1 LIAALLAAAAA
12 PAGVAWADAG
22 AGPRISS
29 GTDAGRSDGELAAYL
44 RARVAEDAGQGDDA
58 AAGYATALARAPR
71 NPVVAIRAWRAALAV
86 GDAAL
91 ARQAAAA
98 LAATGLAPDDAALLP
113 LADAARAGDP
123 AAATAALAAIGS
135 GRLRILVPAMRAWI
149 AATASGDALAVE
161 APADDAIARRLLNET
176 RALLLIADGRRAEGT
191 AAIGAIGGP
200 VPNGLHL
207 AAAELLYG
215 AGQDEAAATLLGRR
229 TGQIAAARAGAVTRP
244 TLAFAVSRLFMR
256 LADDL
261 GGDQPSSLALSLAR
275 LALLAD
281 PGYARARLSLA
292 EQLALADDPDRALAE
307 LASIPA
313 DSPLGATAAG
323 RRIALLDQVDRP
335 VDALAAARTRAVG
348 PDAVPVDRARYAD
361 LLVAADRPAESLPF
375 YAAIVKDD
383 DRNGA
388 AWLRYGIALDEAGRW
403 PEARKALRRAVALS
417 PDQPATLNY
426 LGYAQVERGEDLA
439 AATRLLERAHALG
452 PDDASIADSLGWA
465 YHRRGETVR
474 ALPLLERAAAGEP
487 ANAEIAEHLG
497 DAYWAVGRRY
507 EARYAWA
514 AAAVTADPAATAR
527 LAVKQERGL

>member
-1 LIAALLAAAAA
+1 MIAALLAAATASV
-12 PAGVAWADAG
+12 GVARAD
-22 AGPRISS
+22 
-29 GTDAGRSDGELAAYL
+29 TGRPDGDLGAYL

-58 AAGYATALARAPR
+58 VAGYAAALAHAPR
-71 NPVVAIRAWRAALAV
+71 NPVIAIRAWRAALAV
-86 GDAAL
+86 GDVAL

-98 LAATGLAPDDAALLP
+98 LTAAGLAPDDAALLP

-123 AAATAALAAIGS
+123 AAATRALAAIQA
-135 GRLRILVPAMRAWI
+135 GRLRILVPALRAWI
-149 AATASGDALAVE
+149 AATTGGDGLAVE
-161 APADDAIARRLLNET
+161 APQDDAISRRLLGET
-176 RALLLIADGRRAEGT
+176 RALLLIADGRRAEGI

-229 TGQIAAARAGAVTRP
+229 NGQIAAARAGATGRP
-244 TLAFAVSRLFMR
+244 TLAFAVSRLLMR

-261 GGDQPSSLALSLAR
+261 GGDQPSGLALALSR
-275 LALLAD
+275 LSLQAD

-292 EQLALADDPDRALAE
+292 EQLALADDRDRALAE
-307 LASIPA
+307 LALVPA
-313 DSPLGATAAG
+313 DGPLGATAAG
-323 RRIALLDQVDRP
+323 RRIALLDDADRTD
-335 VDALAAARTRAVG
+335 DALAAARVRATS

-361 LLVAADRPAESLPF
+361 LLVAADRPAESLLF
-375 YAAIVKDD
+375 YAAILKGDEG
-383 DRNGA
+383 NGA
-388 AWLRYGIALDEAGRW
+388 AWFRYGIALDEAGRW
-403 PEARKALRRAVALS
+403 PAARKALRRALALA
-417 PDQPATLNY
+417 PDQPTTLNY

-497 DAYWAVGRRY
+497 DAYWTLGRRY

-527 LAVKQERGL
+527 LTTKSENGL

>member
-1 LIAALLAAAAA
+1 MIAALLAATASI
-12 PAGVAWADAG
+12 GVARADAG
-22 AGPRISS
+22 R
-29 GTDAGRSDGELAAYL
+29 RDGDLGAYL
-44 RARVAEDAGQGDDA
+44 RARVAEDAGQADAA
-58 AAGYATALARAPR
+58 AAGYAAALAQAPR
-71 NPVVAIRAWRAALAV
+71 NPVVAIRAWRVALAI
-86 GDAAL
+86 GDAPL

-98 LAATGLAPDDAALLP
+98 LTTAGLAPDDAALLP
-113 LADAARAGDP
+113 LSDAARANDP
-123 AAATAALAAIGS
+123 AAATRALTAIGA
-135 GRLRILVPAMRAWI
+135 GRLRILVPALRAWI
-149 AATASGDALAVE
+149 AGTSGGDSLAVE
-161 APADDAIARRLLNET
+161 ASQDDAIGRRLLNET
-176 RALLLIADGRRAEGT
+176 RALLLIADGRRAEGI

-229 TGQIAAARAGAVTRP
+229 TGRIAAARAGATAKP

-261 GGDQPSSLALSLAR
+261 GGDQPSSLALALAR
-275 LALLAD
+275 FAVQAD

-307 LASIPA
+307 LALIPA
-313 DSPLGATAAG
+313 DGPLGATAAG
-323 RRIALLDQVDRP
+323 RRIALLDEVDRP
-335 VDALAAARTRAVG
+335 VDALAAARLRATS

-375 YAAIVKDD
+375 YATILKGD

-403 PEARKALRRAVALS
+403 KQARKALRRAVELT
-417 PDQPATLNY
+417 PDQPTTLNY
-426 LGYAQVERGEDLA
+426 LGYAQIERGENLA
-439 AATRLLERAHALG
+439 DATRLLERAHALG

-497 DAYWAVGRRY
+497 DAYWTLGRRY
-507 EARYAWA
+507 EARYAWT

-527 LAVKQERGL
+527 LTTKCENGL